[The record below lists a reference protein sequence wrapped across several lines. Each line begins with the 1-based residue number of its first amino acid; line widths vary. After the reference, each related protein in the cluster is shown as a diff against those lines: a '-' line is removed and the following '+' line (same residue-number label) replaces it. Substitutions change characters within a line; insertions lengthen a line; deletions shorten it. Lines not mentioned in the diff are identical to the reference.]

1 MWRGL
6 RADGSIAKC
15 LHPDGQPPHIADE
28 RLREEHSTMFGGEPQ
43 GVTKN
48 LAESRNEAKYTA
60 QQFGLRGG
68 A

>member
-15 LHPDGQPPHIADE
+15 LCADGRPTHIADE
-28 RLREEHSTMFGGEPQ
+28 RLREEHSTMFGGELH
-43 GVTKN
+43 GMTKN

-60 QQFGLRGG
+60 QLLGYG
-68 A
+68 AGA